1 MGNQSPPMQH
11 IKTIFVVDDDP
22 TQAMMLQDY
31 LSKYSTFSI
40 HIFNSGEECLKNF
53 SLDPQ
58 IVFLDYNFDKAGKDA
73 MNGVEILK
81 EIKAAHPKVEVV
93 MFSGQDKIEVAVN
106 TMKYGAFDYIVK
118 SESAF
123 HRSENVI
130 FNLIKRMKLQ
140 GEASMYKRLTI
151 AFGIALLAM
160 VILVIWLYKSGLIS
174 NNPGWM

>member
-1 MGNQSPPMQH
+1 MKQV
-11 IKTIFVVDDDP
+11 KTIFIVDDDP

-31 LSKYSTFSI
+31 LGKYSTFTVN
-40 HIFNSGEECLKNF
+40 IFNSGEDCLKH
-53 SLDPQ
+53 LDQEPQ
-58 IVFLDYNFDKAGKDA
+58 IIFLDYNFELAGKNA
-73 MNGVEILK
+73 MNGMEILK
-81 EIKAAHPKVEVV
+81 EIKARKPETEVV

-130 FNLIKRMKLQ
+130 FNIIRRLKLQ
-140 GEASMYKRLTI
+140 GEASMYKKLTYVFAI
-151 AFGIALLAM
+151 AFVVLII
-160 VILVIWLYKSGLIS
+160 VILVLLKMGKIT